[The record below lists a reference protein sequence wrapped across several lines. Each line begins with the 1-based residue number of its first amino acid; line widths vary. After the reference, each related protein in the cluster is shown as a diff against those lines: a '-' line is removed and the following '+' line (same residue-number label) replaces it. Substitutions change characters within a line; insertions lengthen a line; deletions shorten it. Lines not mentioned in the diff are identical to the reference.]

1 MPCYLKLSL
10 EELKDKA
17 EKAFSLQSSCRVCA
31 RRCRVDRLQGEKGFC
46 RGGLEAVVSSW
57 GQHFGEEDVLVGR
70 YGSGAIFFTY
80 CNLACC
86 FCQNYEISSLGT
98 GRPLPVSALAGAMLD
113 LQDSGCHNINLVSPS
128 HFVPQIL
135 KSLVWAISSGLNIP
149 LVYNTGSYDSIETL
163 QLLEGVVDI
172 YMPDLKYG
180 DDPTGEKYSGV
191 PDYYSVAK
199 EAVKEMH
206 RQVGDLVTSE
216 TGVAERGLL
225 VRHLLLPEGLA
236 GTKEVVRF
244 IAEEISPG
252 TFLNI
257 MDQYYPAYKAKQYKK
272 LSRRVTRGEV
282 LDAVNMA
289 RAAGLHRIYL

>member
-1 MPCYLKLSL
+1 MPCYLKLTL

-17 EKAFSLQSSCRVCA
+17 DKAFALLYSCTVCA

-57 GQHFGEEDVLVGR
+57 GPHFGEENVLVGR
-70 YGSGAIFFTY
+70 RGSGTIFFTY

-86 FCQNYEISSLGT
+86 FCQNYEISSLGN

-113 LQDSGCHNINLVSPS
+113 LQDLGCHNINLVSPS

-135 KSLVWAISSGLNIP
+135 QSLVRAVPRGLNIP
-149 LVYNTGSYDSIETL
+149 LVYNTGGYDSIETL
-163 QLLEGVVDI
+163 QLLKGVVDI

-180 DDPTGEKYSGV
+180 DDLTGEKYSGV
-191 PDYYSVAK
+191 PDYYSIAK
-199 EAVKEMH
+199 EAVQEMH
-206 RQVGDLVTSE
+206 RQVGDLVISE

-225 VRHLLLPEGLA
+225 IRHLLLPEGLA
-236 GTKEVVRF
+236 GTQEVVRF
-244 IAEEISPG
+244 IAEEISPD

-257 MDQYYPAYKAKQYKK
+257 MDQYHPAYKAKQYKE
-272 LSRRVTRGEV
+272 LSQRVAREEV

-289 RAAGLHRIYL
+289 RAAGLERIYL

>member
-1 MPCYLKLSL
+1 MSCYLKLTL
-10 EELKDKA
+10 EELEDKA
-17 EKAFSLQSSCRVCA
+17 GKAFSLLSSCTVCA
-31 RRCRVDRLQGEKGFC
+31 RQCRVDRLQGEKGFC
-46 RGGLEAVVSSW
+46 RGGLEAAVSSW

-70 YGSGAIFFTY
+70 YGSGTIFFTY

-86 FCQNYEISSLGT
+86 FCQNYEISSQGA
-98 GRPLPVSALAGAMLD
+98 GRLLTVSALAGAMLE
-113 LQDSGCHNINLVSPS
+113 LQELGCHNINLVSPS

-135 KSLVWAISSGLNIP
+135 KALVLAVPKGLRIP
-149 LVYNTGSYDSIETL
+149 LVYNTGGYDSIEAL

-180 DDPTGEKYSGV
+180 DDHAGEKYSSV
-191 PDYYSVAK
+191 PDYFTVAK

-206 RQVGDLVTSE
+206 RQVGDLVVSK

-236 GTKEVVRF
+236 GTGEVVRF
-244 IAEEISPG
+244 IAEEISQD

-257 MDQYYPAYKAKQYKK
+257 MDQYYPAHKAMRHKK
-272 LSRRVTRGEV
+272 LSRRVTPDEV
-282 LDAVNMA
+282 LDAVNIA
-289 RAAGLHRIYL
+289 REAGLERIYL